1 MIRIMI
7 ILLAAVLFLNGCE
20 TTKGVGRD
28 MQKAGEWIEDKAEK
42 AQ

>member
-1 MIRIMI
+1 MIRMAI

-28 MQKAGEWIEDKAEK
+28 MQKAGNWVEEAAK
-42 AQ
+42 